1 MRRWQPVGLVGLML
15 VALPWQAWS
24 QSIAP
29 GSGDSRLAPVEG
41 PLTLTPATAARLA
54 VARSTETARAGQDV
68 AAAEGRLMEAR
79 SLRGWKV
86 TASGSI
92 SKSGPAVSFELPGG
106 EDGQRVTVSPT
117 TTTNVGL
124 EVSKPLYLGA
134 RDRYARDAARSGLQ
148 AASFG
153 TEATSVAVA
162 LRARQAVLAVLRAQQ
177 LSVVAQEQLTAA
189 AEHLRIA
196 EAMYNEG
203 TAARF
208 EVIQAQTEVS
218 RSRGAVVQARTAVE
232 QQTATLR
239 EVLNLPQDTPVTV
252 EEGVGPEM
260 PPGDVHEL
268 MALAMSERPDLKA
281 LQAAVRAAEAS
292 LRLAAAN
299 DRLSVQLVG
308 QANHQTAGALSSSDN
323 WRASVAVVKPLY
335 QGGATE
341 AGVVQARAGLE
352 KAKLDLEKAQQ
363 QVALQ
368 LTQAMNAV
376 EEAREML
383 QVATDGER
391 EAEERLRI
399 AQVRFTSGVGLGV
412 EVIDSQAALAAA
424 RAAIVNA
431 RNDLNLAIF
440 AVRAA
445 LGRTDLPEE

>member
-1 MRRWQPVGLVGLML
+1 MNRWVPVGLVGLML
-15 VALPWQAWS
+15 MALPGQVCA
-24 QSIAP
+24 QPAGP
-29 GSGDSRLAPVEG
+29 GAGESRLAPVEG
-41 PLTLTPATAARLA
+41 PLTLTPATAAQLA
-54 VARSTETARAGQDV
+54 VARSTDTAQASQDV
-68 AAAEGRLMEAR
+68 VAAQGRLLEAR

-86 TASGSI
+86 SASGSI
-92 SKSGPAVSFELPGG
+92 TKSGPAVSFELPGE
-106 EDGQRVTVSPT
+106 EDGQQVTVAPT
-117 TTTNVGL
+117 TTTSVGL
-124 EVSKPLYLGA
+124 EVSKSLYLGD

-148 AASFG
+148 AAGFG
-153 TEATSVAVA
+153 TEAAAVAVA
-162 LRARQAVLAVLRAQQ
+162 LKARQACLAVLRAQQ
-177 LSVVAQEQLTAA
+177 LSVVAQEQLTAV

-196 EAMYNEG
+196 EAMFNEG

-232 QQTATLR
+232 QQTAALR
-239 EVLNLPQDTPVTV
+239 ELLNLPQDTPVTV

-260 PPGDVHEL
+260 PAGDLHEL
-268 MALAMSERPDLKA
+268 LALALSERPDLRA

-308 QANHQTAGALSSSDN
+308 QATHQTAGALASSDS
-323 WRASVAVVKPLY
+323 WRASIAVVKPLT

-341 AGVVQARAGLE
+341 AGVVQARAALE

-368 LTQAMNAV
+368 LTQAVNAV
-376 EEAREML
+376 EEARELL

-399 AQVRFTSGVGLGV
+399 AQVRFSSGVGLGV
-412 EVIDSQAALAAA
+412 EVIDAQAALAAA

-431 RNDLNLAIF
+431 RYDLNLAIF

-445 LGRTDLPEE
+445 MGRADLPEE